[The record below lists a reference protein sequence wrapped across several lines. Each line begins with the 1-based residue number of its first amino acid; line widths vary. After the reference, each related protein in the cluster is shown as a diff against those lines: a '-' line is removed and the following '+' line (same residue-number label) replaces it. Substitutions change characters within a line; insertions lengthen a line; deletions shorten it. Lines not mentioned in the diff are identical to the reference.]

1 MKRSIVIANGKG
13 GTGKSTTSINISS
26 VTEKSVMLNYDITAN
41 FAKTFNAIR
50 KETAKKFNVT
60 PVFAPIFESFEH
72 VKDDE
77 SSTKSISMIK
87 ELLRP
92 ILDDDET
99 NAIFDL
105 GGYDTEYH
113 RLFYSIADVIIFPVN
128 SSILDLSSLE
138 LMNNTLKDVSKE
150 ENRKIVAKILPSR
163 LHHNTTPNGAKVKKI
178 AKAIEDYEHIE
189 MLEGIVIHQLSMYE
203 ESLEKGLSILEDKRF
218 NTSQEADVIRE
229 LITKLELP
237 LKQL

>member
-60 PVFAPIFESFEH
+60 PVFAPIFESFKH
-72 VKDDE
+72 VQDDE

-229 LITKLELP
+229 LIMKLELP

>member
-13 GTGKSTTSINISS
+13 GTGKSTDAFNISS
-26 VTEKSVMLNYDITAN
+26 GTENSVMLNYDITAN
-41 FAKTFNAIR
+41 FAKTLNAIR
-50 KETAKKFNVT
+50 KENAEKLGVT

-72 VKDDE
+72 IQDDE
-77 SSTKSISMIK
+77 SSAKSISMIK
-87 ELLRP
+87 ETLQP
-92 ILDDDET
+92 ILDDDEV
-99 NAIFDL
+99 NAVFDL
-105 GGYDTEYH
+105 GGYDTQYH

-138 LMNNTLKDVSKE
+138 LMNNILKDVSKE
-150 ENRKIVAKILPSR
+150 ENRKIVAKVLPCR
-163 LHHNTTPNGAKVKKI
+163 LHHNVSPNGTKVQKI
-178 AKAIEDYEHIE
+178 AKAIEQYEHIE
-189 MLEGIVIHQLSMYE
+189 LLEGIVIHQLSMYE